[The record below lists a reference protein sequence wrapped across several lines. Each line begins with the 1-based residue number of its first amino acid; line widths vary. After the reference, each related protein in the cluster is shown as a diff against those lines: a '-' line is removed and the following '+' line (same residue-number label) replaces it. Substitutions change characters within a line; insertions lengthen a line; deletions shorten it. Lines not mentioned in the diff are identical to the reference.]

1 MYTRRGRQ
9 IRGNKKG
16 VIGIERLTGFQQWS
30 KSVSKIVAIDHH
42 QIIATA
48 RANMKDRV
56 RVEVEPAEELS
67 LRGGEIAMAAMVR
80 VSCPAP
86 EQNEHLPYRI
96 EMMSQAAGLE

>member
-1 MYTRRGRQ
+1 
-9 IRGNKKG
+9 
-16 VIGIERLTGFQQWS
+16 
-30 KSVSKIVAIDHH
+30 
-42 QIIATA
+42 
-48 RANMKDRV
+48 MKDRV

-96 EMMSQAAGLE
+96 EMMSQAAGLEFMRKFFGLAIEKADLELFVSLRSGKDGDLTPLRLPSVRSELRE